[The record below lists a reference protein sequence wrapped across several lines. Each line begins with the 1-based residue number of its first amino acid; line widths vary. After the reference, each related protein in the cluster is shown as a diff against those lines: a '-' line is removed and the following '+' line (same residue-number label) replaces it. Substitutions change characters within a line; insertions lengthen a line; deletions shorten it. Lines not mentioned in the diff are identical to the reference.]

1 MEPQEYKYKTI
12 VVSDVHLGMKDTK
25 VKELIT
31 YLSERST
38 ETLILNGD
46 IIDGWRLR
54 GSGKWK
60 KKYTRFWKY
69 LIKISEYTKIVYLKG
84 NHDDFL
90 EHIAPFGFANFRIM
104 NEYTIHSKGKKYPVI
119 HGDVFDAVTKRVVWL
134 SKFGAS
140 GYNFLLAYNRFYNRR
155 RLKKGLPYKSVSQE
169 IKRKVKMAANMVDT
183 FEQKAIALA
192 NNMEYDGIIC
202 GHIHTPADKMIDGI
216 HYLNSGDW
224 VETMSALTE
233 DFEGNWNIERYEG
246 VVQSHIRLE
255 RKPRFRSLRKNR

>member
-1 MEPQEYKYKTI
+1 MQPENYKYKTI
-12 VVSDVHLGMKDTK
+12 IVSDLHLGMKDAK

-31 YLSERST
+31 WLAERPT
-38 ETLILNGD
+38 KTLILNGD

-54 GSGKWK
+54 RSGKWN

-69 LIKISEYTKIVYLKG
+69 LIRISLHTKIIYLKG

-90 EHIAPFGFANFRIM
+90 EHITPFGFANFRVL
-104 NEYTIHSKGKKYPVI
+104 NDYTIISAKKKYFVI
-119 HGDVFDAVTKRVVWL
+119 HGDVFDVVNKRLVWL

-140 GYNFLLAYNRFYNRR
+140 GYNILLAYNRFYNRR

-169 IKRKVKMAANMVDT
+169 IKRKVKVASNMVGN
-183 FEQKAIALA
+183 FEEKAVALA
-192 NNMEYDGIIC
+192 KNMEYDGIIC

-233 DFEGNWNIERYEG
+233 DFSGNWKIERYKGE
-246 VVQSHIRLE
+246 VQSHMQLTKR
-255 RKPRFRSLRKNR
+255 RRG

>member
-1 MEPQEYKYKTI
+1 MHTRDYIYKTVI
-12 VVSDVHLGMKDTK
+12 VSDLHLGMRDSK

-31 YLSERST
+31 YLSERPT
-38 ETLILNGD
+38 KTLILNGD

-54 GSGKWK
+54 RSGKWK

-69 LIKISEYTKIVYLKG
+69 LIRISLYTRIIYLKG

-90 EHIAPFGFANFRIM
+90 EHIAPFGFANFRVL
-104 NEYTIHSKGKKYPVI
+104 NDYTIRSGKKKYFVI
-119 HGDVFDAVTKRVVWL
+119 HGDVFDVVTKRLVWL

-140 GYNFLLAYNRFYNRR
+140 GYNILLAYNRFYNRR

-169 IKRKVKMAANMVDT
+169 IKRKVKIASNAVGN
-183 FEQKAIALA
+183 FEDKAVALA
-192 NNMEYDGIIC
+192 KNMEYDGIIC
-202 GHIHTPADKMIDGI
+202 GHIHTPANKVIDEI

-233 DFEGNWNIERYEG
+233 DFDGNWKIERYEG
-246 VVQSHIRLE
+246 EVQSHTLLSKRRKRYIRG
-255 RKPRFRSLRKNR
+255 KK